1 MSQENMNNIA
11 SASASGPD
19 VEKRKSMY
27 LTMVVDRSGS
37 MMSCGVAV
45 FEGITKCIK
54 EKIKF
59 AEEQKMDICLSIFTF
74 DDKIERLDIPTN
86 PCELKTEHYEII
98 KYGVEPRGWTRL
110 YDAVHQAA
118 MYTTTL
124 QETNC
129 DEKSRGFMVII
140 TDGEDNQ
147 SDMKHDDLRNEIK
160 SHQETGMEYIFIGAN
175 INAEHTGTSLG
186 ISANACMQFTPDPS
200 MTQNAF
206 SSLGMAIQRS
216 VECDDV
222 LDNDNDTKTNFRF
235 TKLERF
241 SSCSKKDQ
249 AKYNIT
255 SNDDNDDD
263 DEQQMP
269 KLISMDD
276 ILKERTDGF
285 GLFGNQPNPIPNK
298 YTGLFPWGPQPNT
311 DGGNGG
317 GWATIKPSIWKDDSF
332 SNGVNNLVNLKCFQ
346 KDNDNDNDNDN
357 DRDQQV

>member
-1 MSQENMNNIA
+1 
-11 SASASGPD
+11 
-19 VEKRKSMY
+19 
-27 LTMVVDRSGS
+27 
-37 MMSCGVAV
+37 
-45 FEGITKCIK
+45 
-54 EKIKF
+54 
-59 AEEQKMDICLSIFTF
+59 MDICLSIFTF
-74 DDKIERLDIPTN
+74 DDKIERLDIPIN

-98 KYGVEPRGWTRL
+98 KRGVEPRGWTRL

-140 TDGEDNQ
+140 TDGVDNQ
-147 SDMKHDDLRNEIK
+147 SDMKHEDLRNEIK

-186 ISANACMQFTPDPS
+186 ISADACMQFTPDPS

-222 LDNDNDTKTNFRF
+222 LDDDNDTKTNFRF

-241 SSCSKKDQ
+241 SSCSKKDRV
-249 AKYNIT
+249 KYNIT
-255 SNDDNDDD
+255 SNDDE
-263 DEQQMP
+263 EQQTP
-269 KLISMDD
+269 KLLSMDD
-276 ILKERTDGF
+276 ILKERTDG
-285 GLFGNQPNPIPNK
+285 NQPTPNK

-317 GWATIKPSIWKDDSF
+317 GWATIKPSIWNDDSF
-332 SNGVNNLVNLKCFQ
+332 SNGVSNLVNLKFSSLPGRVAK
-346 KDNDNDNDNDN
+346 KDNDKDK
-357 DRDQQV
+357 QV